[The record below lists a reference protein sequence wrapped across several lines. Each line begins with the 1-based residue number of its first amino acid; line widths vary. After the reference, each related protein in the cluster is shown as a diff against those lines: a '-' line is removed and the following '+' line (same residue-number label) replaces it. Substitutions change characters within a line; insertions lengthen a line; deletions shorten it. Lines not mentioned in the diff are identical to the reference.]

1 MQESAAALSPA
12 ASLKPLTSPAGFV
25 HLRMHTAYSL
35 LEGAVKIKQLPAMC
49 RAYEM
54 PAIAITDSGNLFGAL
69 EFSETL
75 AGEGVQPIIGCAMQL
90 CFEEADPNAAVT
102 LRGPA
107 LRDRIA
113 PIVLLAQ
120 NEMGYVNLMRHSSN
134 AFLDNEVEP
143 HITCAQLAAHNEGLI
158 CLTGGALGPVGCLLR
173 HGRRD
178 AAGTLLRDLAEIFPQ
193 RLYLELQRHGM
204 AEEVATEA
212 DFIRFAYDQALPLVA
227 TNEVYFPYRDMYEA
241 HDALICIA
249 AGAYVSQDDRRKL
262 TPEHYLKSPAEMAVL
277 FTDLPEAIEN
287 TIEIARRCAYRPR
300 TRAPILPRIGAAE
313 EEAAELRRQAMA
325 GLDLRLAKEGRFA
338 GEEAYRQRL
347 AFELD
352 VIIKMGFAGYFLIV
366 ADFIQWAKGQGIPV
380 GPGRGSGAGSCVAWA
395 LTITDLDPLRFGLL
409 FERFLNPER
418 VSMPDFDIDFCQERR
433 DEVIHYVREKYGH
446 DRVAQIIAIGKLQA
460 RAALRD
466 VGRVLQMP
474 YGQVDRLCKMVPNNP
489 ANPVTLAEAIKA
501 EPRLK
506 EERDSDP
513 MVARLLDTAMRV
525 EGLYRHASV
534 HAAGVVIGDRPLQE
548 LVPLYREPRGEMP
561 VTQFNM
567 KWVEPAGLV
576 KFDFLGL
583 KTLTVIARTV
593 ELLARRGVSLDIH
606 NIPLDDAP
614 SFAMLREA
622 ETVGLFQLEGSGMR
636 ESIRSLRPD
645 RFEDIIAMVA
655 LYRPG
660 PMDDIPKYIACK
672 NGQEEVVYPHPMLEP
687 ILSETYGVIV
697 YQEQV
702 MQIAQVLSG
711 YSLGEA
717 DLLRR
722 AMGKKIQS
730 EMDAQRA
737 RFINGAIE
745 RGVDAVV
752 ARNIFEL
759 VNKFAGYGFNKCH
772 SAPYAMIAYQT
783 AYLKANYPVEFLA
796 ASMMLDQGNTDK
808 LSVFRKEAA
817 RLGIS
822 VNAPDINRSEADFCV
837 VDGAIYYALGA
848 VRNVGAQA
856 MRAVVLE
863 RDANGPFADMEDF
876 IHRVDPRLLNK
887 RSFEF
892 LVRAGAFDTLSPNRA
907 RLLASADSVL
917 ALCNAAANA
926 RSSRQTDLFASG
938 GVQQRLELKLPPADP
953 WPPIEKLKAE
963 FDALGFYL
971 SAHPLDD
978 YAAILGRA
986 NVTSYAEFFERI
998 DDSERPAKL
1007 AGAIVGKREQ
1017 RSQRGNPFAFVTLS
1031 DQSGEYEVTFFSE
1044 LLSAHRELLET
1055 GNLVVMNVTGRL
1067 DRDRPRLT
1075 AQSIQAVDRLSDTM
1089 QGGLRV
1095 FVSDAT
1101 PLAGLQ
1107 QRLESAGQGRGYVN
1121 LVLRGGESRAE
1132 VEIRIPGSYAVGP
1145 RVRGAL
1151 AAISGVLEVQEC

>member
-1 MQESAAALSPA
+1 MSESFTEKINPNSVQP
-12 ASLKPLTSPAGFV
+12 SFV
-25 HLRMHTAYSL
+25 HLRVHSAYSL
-35 LEGAVKIKQLPAMC
+35 LEGAVKIKQMPALC
-49 RAYEM
+49 RTYEM

-75 AGEGVQPIIGCAMQL
+75 AGEGIQPVIGCALQL
-90 CFEEADPNAAVT
+90 CFDQPDSSSVDVQ
-102 LRGPA
+102 RGPA

-120 NEMGYVNLMRHSSN
+120 NEAGYANLMWLSSN
-134 AFLDNEVEP
+134 AYLECDAEP
-143 HITCAQLAAHNEGLI
+143 HVTLAQLAAHADGLI

-173 HGRRD
+173 QARRD
-178 AAGTLLRDLAEIFPQ
+178 AGQALLRGLALIFPQ
-193 RLYLELQRHGM
+193 RLYVELQRHGM
-204 AEEVATEA
+204 AEEAAAEE
-212 DFIRFAYDQALPLVA
+212 DFIRFAYDLALPLVA

-241 HDALICIA
+241 HDALICIS

-262 TPEHYLKSPAEMAVL
+262 TPEHYMKSPAEMAAL
-277 FTDLPEAIEN
+277 FADLPEAIEN
-287 TIEIARRCAYRPR
+287 TIEIARRCAFRPR
-300 TRAPILPRIGAAE
+300 TRAPILPRFGAPD
-313 EEAAELRRQAMA
+313 EEAAELRRQAAA
-325 GLDLRLAKEGRFA
+325 GLDNRLANEGSFA
-338 GEEAYRQRL
+338 DETEYRQRL
-347 AFELD
+347 DFELD

-380 GPGRGSGAGSCVAWA
+380 GPGRGSGAGSCVAWS

-433 DEVIHYVREKYGH
+433 DEVIRYVREKYGD

-474 YGQVDRLCKMVPNNP
+474 YGQVDRICKMVPNNP

-513 MVARLLDTAMRV
+513 AVAHLLDTAMRI

-534 HAAGVVIGDRPLQE
+534 HAAGVVIGDRPLHE

-583 KTLTVIARTV
+583 KTLTVIAKTV
-593 ELLARRGVSLDIH
+593 ELLARKGVVLDIH
-606 NIPLDDAP
+606 KIPLDDAP
-614 SFAMLREA
+614 SFEMLREA
-622 ETVGLFQLEGSGMR
+622 ETIGLFQLEGSGMR

-672 NGQEEVVYPHPMLEP
+672 NGQEEVVYPHPLLEP

-737 RFINGAIE
+737 RFIDGAIA

-772 SAPYAMIAYQT
+772 SAPYALIAYQT
-783 AYLKANYPVEFLA
+783 AYLKANHPVEFLA

-808 LSVFRKEAA
+808 LNIFRQEAA
-817 RLGIS
+817 RLGIA
-822 VNAPDINRSEADFCV
+822 VNAPDINRSEADFSTNE
-837 VDGAIYYALGA
+837 GAIYYALGA

-856 MRAVVLE
+856 MRAIVAE
-863 RDANGPFADMEDF
+863 REANGPFTDMEDF
-876 IHRVDPRLLNK
+876 INRVDPRHLNK

-892 LVRAGAFDTLSPNRA
+892 LVRAGAFDVLEPNRA
-907 RLLASADSVL
+907 QLLAGADMVM
-917 ALCNAAANA
+917 AHCNAAAAA
-926 RSSRQTDLFASG
+926 RNSSQTDLFATG
-938 GVQQRLELKLPPADP
+938 GMQQRRELKLPTVDG

-978 YAAILGRA
+978 YSTILARA
-986 NVTSYAEFFERI
+986 NVTPYAEFFERL
-998 DDSERPAKL
+998 DEADRPAKL
-1007 AGAIVGKREQ
+1007 AGTIVAKREQ

-1031 DQSGEYEVTFFSE
+1031 DQSGEYEVTLFSE
-1044 LLSAHRELLET
+1044 LLSAHRELLEP
-1055 GNLVVMNVTGRL
+1055 GNLVVMNVTGKL

-1075 AQSIQAVDRLSDTM
+1075 AQSLQGVDKLADAAM
-1089 QGGLRV
+1089 GGLRI
-1095 FVSDAT
+1095 FVADAK
-1101 PLAGLQ
+1101 PLASLQ
-1107 QRLESAGQGRGYVN
+1107 DRLKSAGQGKGYVH
-1121 LVLRGGESRAE
+1121 LVLKGREHRKE
-1132 VEIRIPGSYAVGP
+1132 VEIRIPGSYATGP

-1151 AAISGVLEVQEC
+1151 TAINGVIDVQEC

>member
-1 MQESAAALSPA
+1 MPESPA
-12 ASLKPLTSPAGFV
+12 VSHKQNPAPAPFV
-25 HLRMHTAYSL
+25 HLRVHSAYSL
-35 LEGAVKIKQLPAMC
+35 LEGAVKIKQMPALC
-49 RAYEM
+49 RAYDM

-75 AGEGVQPIIGCAMQL
+75 AGEGIQPVIGCALQL
-90 CFEEADPNAAVT
+90 CFDGQDGGVAGA

-107 LRDRIA
+107 LRERIA

-120 NEMGYVNLMRHSSN
+120 NESGYNNLMWLSSH
-134 AFLDNEVEP
+134 AYLECEAEP
-143 HITCAQLAAHNEGLI
+143 HITLAQLAEHADGLI

-173 HGRRD
+173 QARKD
-178 AAGTLLRDLAEIFPQ
+178 AGKALLCELAAIFPQ
-193 RLYLELQRHGM
+193 RLYVELQRHGM
-204 AEEVATEA
+204 AEEAATEA
-212 DFIRFAYDQALPLVA
+212 DFISLAYDLELPLAA
-227 TNEVYFPYRDMYEA
+227 TNEVYFPYREMFEA
-241 HDALICIA
+241 HDALICIS

-262 TPEHYLKSPAEMAVL
+262 TPEHYMKSPAEMAAL
-277 FTDLPEAIEN
+277 FADLPEAIEN
-287 TIEIARRCAYRPR
+287 TIEIAQRCAFRPR
-300 TRAPILPRIGAAE
+300 TRAPILPRFGAPE
-313 EEAAELRRQAMA
+313 EEAAELRRQAA
-325 GLDLRLAKEGRFA
+325 QGLA
-338 GEEAYRQRL
+338 QRL
-347 AFELD
+347 AEEGGFASSDAYRERLEFELD

-380 GPGRGSGAGSCVAWA
+380 GPGRGSGAGSCVAWS

-433 DEVIHYVREKYGH
+433 DEVIRYVRAKYGD

-474 YGQVDRLCKMVPNNP
+474 YGQVDRICKLVPNNP
-489 ANPVTLAEAIKA
+489 ANPMTLAEAIQA

-506 EERDSDP
+506 EERDNDP
-513 MVARLLDTAMRV
+513 AVTHLLDTAMRI

-534 HAAGVVIGDRPLQE
+534 HAAGVVIGDRPLHE

-593 ELLARRGVSLDIH
+593 ELLARRGIVLDIH
-606 NIPLDDAP
+606 KIPLDDGP
-614 SFAMLREA
+614 SFDLLREA

-636 ESIRSLRPD
+636 DFIRSLRPD

-660 PMDDIPKYIACK
+660 PMDDIPKYVACK
-672 NGQEEVVYPHPMLEP
+672 NGQEEVVYPHPLLEP

-737 RFINGAIE
+737 RFIDGATA

-783 AYLKANYPVEFLA
+783 AWLKANYPVEFLA

-808 LSVFRKEAA
+808 LSIFRKEAA
-817 RLGIS
+817 RLGIA
-822 VNAPDINRSEADFCV
+822 VRAPDINLSDADFSTSE
-837 VDGAIYYALGA
+837 GTIYYALGA

-856 MRAVVLE
+856 MRAIVAE
-863 RDANGPFADMEDF
+863 REANGPFADMEDF
-876 IHRVDPRLLNK
+876 IHRIDPRHLNK

-892 LVRAGAFDTLSPNRA
+892 LVRAGAFDALASNRA
-907 RLLASADSVL
+907 QLLAGADTVL
-917 ALCNAAANA
+917 ALCSAAAAA
-926 RSSRQTDLFASG
+926 RTSSQSDLFATG
-938 GVQQRLELKLPPADP
+938 GVQQRRELKLPPTDG
-953 WPPIEKLKAE
+953 WPPIERLKAE

-978 YAAILGRA
+978 FQAVLARA
-986 NVTSYAEFFERI
+986 NVTPYAEFFERL

-1007 AGAIVGKREQ
+1007 AGTVVAKREQ

-1031 DQSGEYEVTFFSE
+1031 DQSGEYEVTLFSE
-1044 LLSAHRELLET
+1044 VLNAHRDLLEP
-1055 GNLVVMNVTGRL
+1055 GSLVVMNVTGHIE
-1067 DRDRPRLT
+1067 RDRPRLT
-1075 AQSIQAVDRLSDTM
+1075 AQSIQAVEKLADAAI
-1089 QGGLRV
+1089 GGLRI
-1095 FVSDAT
+1095 FVADAG

-1107 QRLESAGQGRGYVN
+1107 KRLQDAGRGKGYVH
-1121 LVLRGGESRAE
+1121 LVLKDKHQLKE
-1132 VEIRIPGSYAVGP
+1132 VEIRIPGNYATGP
-1145 RVRGAL
+1145 RMRGAL
-1151 AAISGVLEVQEC
+1151 AAVSGVLEVQEC

>member
-1 MQESAAALSPA
+1 MSESLRTT
-12 ASLKPLTSPAGFV
+12 ASSLPNFV
-25 HLRMHTAYSL
+25 HLRVHSAYSL
-35 LEGAVKIKQLPAMC
+35 LEGAVKIKQMPTLC
-49 RAYEM
+49 RAYET

-69 EFSETL
+69 EFSETM
-75 AGEGVQPIIGCAMQL
+75 AGEGIQPIIGCALQL
-90 CFEEADPNAAVT
+90 CFDQAEASVVDA

-120 NEMGYVNLMRHSSN
+120 NEAGYNNLMWLSSN
-134 AFLDNEVEP
+134 AYLECDAEP
-143 HITCAQLAAHNEGLI
+143 HVTLAQLAAHSDGLI
-158 CLTGGALGPVGCLLR
+158 CLTGGALGPLGCLLR
-173 HGRRD
+173 QARR
-178 AAGTLLRDLAEIFPQ
+178 AAASEFLHQLSAIFPQ
-193 RLYLELQRHGM
+193 RLYVELQRHGM
-204 AEEVATEA
+204 AQEAATEE
-212 DFIRFAYDQALPLVA
+212 DFIAFAYDQALPLVA

-241 HDALICIA
+241 HDALICIS
-249 AGAYVSQDDRRKL
+249 AGAYVGQDERRKL
-262 TPEHYLKSPAEMAVL
+262 TPEHYMKSPAEMATL
-277 FTDLPEAIEN
+277 FADLPEAIEN
-287 TIEIARRCAYRPR
+287 TIEIARRCAFRPR
-300 TRAPILPRIGAAE
+300 TRAPILPRFGAPE
-313 EEAAELRRQAMA
+313 EEAAELRRQAA
-325 GLDLRLAKEGRFA
+325 SGLDNRLVNEGRFA
-338 GEEAYRQRL
+338 DESGYRARL
-347 AFELD
+347 DFELD

-380 GPGRGSGAGSCVAWA
+380 GPGRGSGAGSCVAWS

-418 VSMPDFDIDFCQERR
+418 ISMPDFDIDFCQERR
-433 DEVIHYVREKYGH
+433 DEVIRYVRQKYGD

-474 YGQVDRLCKMVPNNP
+474 YGQVDRICKMVPNNP

-513 MVARLLDTAMRV
+513 AVAHLLDTAMRI

-534 HAAGVVIGDRPLQE
+534 HAAGVVISDRPLQE

-583 KTLTVIARTV
+583 KTLTVIAKTV
-593 ELLARRGVSLDIH
+593 ELLARKGVALDIH
-606 NIPLDDAP
+606 KIPLDDGP
-614 SFAMLREA
+614 SFEMLREA
-622 ETVGLFQLEGSGMR
+622 ETIGLFQLEGSGMR
-636 ESIRSLRPD
+636 DSIRSLRPD

-737 RFINGAIE
+737 RFIDGAIE
-745 RGVDAVV
+745 RGVDAGV

-772 SAPYAMIAYQT
+772 AAPYALIAYQT
-783 AYLKANYPVEFLA
+783 AFLKANHPVEFLA

-808 LSVFRKEAA
+808 LNIFRQEAA
-817 RLGIS
+817 RLGIA
-822 VNAPDINRSEADFCV
+822 VRAPDINRSNADFSTNE
-837 VDGAIYYALGA
+837 GAIYYALGA

-856 MRAVVLE
+856 MRAIVAE
-863 RDANGPFADMEDF
+863 REANGPFTDMEDF
-876 IHRVDPRLLNK
+876 INRVDPRHLNK

-892 LVRAGAFDTLSPNRA
+892 LARAGAFDVLNPNRA
-907 RLLASADSVL
+907 QLLAGADAVL
-917 ALCNAAANA
+917 ALCSAAAAA
-926 RSSRQTDLFASG
+926 RASSQTDLFATG
-938 GVQQRLELKLPPADP
+938 GVQQRRELKLPPTDG

-978 YAAILGRA
+978 YSAMLTRA
-986 NVTSYAEFFERI
+986 NVIPYAEFFERL
-998 DDSERPAKL
+998 DEGERPARL
-1007 AGAIVGKREQ
+1007 AGTIVAKREQ
-1017 RSQRGNPFAFVTLS
+1017 RSQRGNPFAFLTLS
-1031 DQSGEYEVTFFSE
+1031 DQSGEYEVTLFSE
-1044 LLSAHRELLET
+1044 LLSAHRELLEP
-1055 GNLVVMNVTGRL
+1055 GNLVVMNVTGKL
-1067 DRDRPRLT
+1067 DRERPRLT
-1075 AQSIQAVDRLSDTM
+1075 AQSLQGVDKLADAAM
-1089 QGGLRV
+1089 GGLRV
-1095 FVSDAT
+1095 FVADAK
-1101 PLAGLQ
+1101 PLASLHD
-1107 QRLESAGQGRGYVN
+1107 RLKSAGQGKGYVH
-1121 LVLRGGESRAE
+1121 LVLKGRDHCRE
-1132 VEIRIPGSYAVGP
+1132 VEIRIPGAYATGP

-1151 AAISGVLEVQEC
+1151 TAISGVLEVQEC

>member
-1 MQESAAALSPA
+1 MSESLIAKD
-12 ASLKPLTSPAGFV
+12 KPKITGTGFV
-25 HLRMHTAYSL
+25 HLRVHSAYSL
-35 LEGAVKIKQLPAMC
+35 LEGAVKIKQMPALC
-49 RAYEM
+49 RTYEM
-54 PAIAITDSGNLFGAL
+54 PAIAITDTGNLFGAL

-75 AGEGVQPIIGCAMQL
+75 AGEGIQPVIGCALQL
-90 CFEEADPNAAVT
+90 CFDGQDSSSADA
-102 LRGPA
+102 LRGPV

-120 NEMGYVNLMRHSSN
+120 NEVGYTNLMWLSSS
-134 AFLDNEVEP
+134 AYLECEAEP
-143 HITCAQLAAHNEGLI
+143 HVTLAQLAAHADGLI

-173 HGRRD
+173 QGRRD
-178 AAGTLLRDLAEIFPQ
+178 AAAALLRELAAIFPQ
-193 RLYLELQRHGM
+193 RLYVELQRHGM
-204 AEEVATEA
+204 AEEAAAEE
-212 DFIRFAYDQALPLVA
+212 DFIRFAYDHGLPLVA

-262 TPEHYLKSPAEMAVL
+262 TPEHYMKSPAEMAVL
-277 FTDLPEAIEN
+277 FADLPEAIEN
-287 TIEIARRCAYRPR
+287 TIEIARRCAFRPR
-300 TRAPILPRIGAAE
+300 TRAPILPRFGAPE
-313 EEAAELRRQAMA
+313 EEAAELRRQAA
-325 GLDLRLAKEGRFA
+325 SGFDNRLANEGSFA
-338 GEEAYRQRL
+338 DESTYRQRL
-347 AFELD
+347 EFELD

-366 ADFIQWAKGQGIPV
+366 ADFIKWAKGQGIPV
-380 GPGRGSGAGSCVAWA
+380 GPGRGSGAGSCVAWS

-418 VSMPDFDIDFCQERR
+418 ISMPDFDIDFCQERR
-433 DEVIHYVREKYGH
+433 DEVIRYVREKYGD

-474 YGQVDRLCKMVPNNP
+474 YGQVDRICKMVPNNP

-513 MVARLLDTAMRV
+513 AVAHLLDTAMRI

-583 KTLTVIARTV
+583 KTLTVIAKTV
-593 ELLARRGVSLDIH
+593 ELLARKGVRLDIH
-606 NIPLDDAP
+606 KIPLDDAP
-614 SFAMLREA
+614 SFEMLRAA

-636 ESIRSLRPD
+636 EAIRSLRPD

-737 RFINGAIE
+737 RFIDGAIE
-745 RGVDAVV
+745 RGVDAGV

-772 SAPYAMIAYQT
+772 SAPYALIAYQT
-783 AYLKANYPVEFLA
+783 AYLKANHPVEFLA

-808 LSVFRKEAA
+808 LNIFRQEAG
-817 RLGIS
+817 RLGIA
-822 VNAPDINRSEADFCV
+822 VKAPDINRSEADFSTA
-837 VDGAIYYALGA
+837 DGAIYYALGA

-856 MRAVVLE
+856 MRAIVAE
-863 RDANGPFADMEDF
+863 REANGPFTDMEDF
-876 IHRVDPRLLNK
+876 IHRIDPRHLNK

-892 LVRAGAFDTLSPNRA
+892 LVRAGAFDVLNPNRA
-907 RLLASADSVL
+907 QLLAGADMVL
-917 ALCNAAANA
+917 ALCNAAAAA
-926 RSSRQTDLFASG
+926 RTSSQTDLFATG
-938 GVQQRLELKLPPADP
+938 GVQQRRELKLPVTDG

-978 YAAILGRA
+978 YSGILARA
-986 NVTSYAEFFERI
+986 NVTPYAEFFERL
-998 DDSERPAKL
+998 DEAERPAKL
-1007 AGAIVGKREQ
+1007 AGTIVAKREQ

-1031 DQSGEYEVTFFSE
+1031 DQSGEYEVTLFSE
-1044 LLSAHRELLET
+1044 LLSAHRELLEP
-1055 GNLVVMNVTGRL
+1055 GNLVVMNVTGKL

-1075 AQSIQAVDRLSDTM
+1075 AQSLQAVDKLADASM
-1089 QGGLRV
+1089 GGLRV
-1095 FVSDAT
+1095 FVADAK
-1101 PLAGLQ
+1101 PLASLQ
-1107 QRLESAGQGRGYVN
+1107 QRLQTAGQGKGYVH
-1121 LVLRGGESRAE
+1121 LVLKGREHRRE
-1132 VEIRIPGSYAVGP
+1132 IEIRIPGSYATGP

-1151 AAISGVLEVQEC
+1151 TAISGVIDVQEC

>member
-1 MQESAAALSPA
+1 MSESAARFSPSPSVSPA
-12 ASLKPLTSPAGFV
+12 RFV
-25 HLRMHTAYSL
+25 HLRVHSAYSL
-35 LEGAVKIKQLPAMC
+35 LEGAVKIKQMPALC
-49 RAYEM
+49 RTYEM
-54 PAIAITDSGNLFGAL
+54 PALAITDSGNLFGAL

-90 CFEEADPNAAVT
+90 CFDEADGKTVQA
-102 LRGPA
+102 LRGPS
-107 LRDRIA
+107 LSDRIA

-120 NEMGYVNLMRHSSN
+120 NEAGYANLMQLSSS
-134 AFLDNEVEP
+134 AFLECDAEP
-143 HITCAQLAAHNEGLI
+143 HLLLAQLAAHGDGLI
-158 CLTGGALGPVGCLLR
+158 CLTGGALGPIGCLLR
-173 HGRRD
+173 QGRRD
-178 AAGTLLRDLAEIFPQ
+178 AAEALLLDLSKLFPQ
-193 RLYLELQRHGM
+193 RLYIELQRHGM
-204 AEEVATEA
+204 AEERATEE
-212 DFIRFAYDQALPLVA
+212 DFIRLAYDHALPLVA
-227 TNEVYFPYRDMYEA
+227 TNEVYFPNRDMYEA
-241 HDALICIA
+241 HDALICIS

-262 TPEHYLKSPAEMAVL
+262 TPEHYMKSPEEMAAL
-277 FTDLPEAIEN
+277 FADLPEAIDN
-287 TIEIARRCAYRPR
+287 TIEIARRCAYRPL
-300 TRAPILPRIGAAE
+300 TRAPILPRFGAPE
-313 EEAAELRRQAMA
+313 EEAAELRRQAA
-325 GLDLRLAKEGRFA
+325 NGLAARLANEGSYA
-338 GEEAYRQRL
+338 DESIYQQRL
-347 AFELD
+347 EFELD

-380 GPGRGSGAGSCVAWA
+380 GPGRGSGAGSCVAWS

-433 DEVIHYVREKYGH
+433 DEVIRYVRQKYGD

-506 EERDSDP
+506 EERDNDP
-513 MVARLLDTAMRV
+513 MVERLLDTAMRI

-583 KTLTVIARTV
+583 KTLTVIAKTV
-593 ELLARRGVSLDIH
+593 EMLARKGVALDIH
-606 NIPLDDAP
+606 KIPLDDAP

-622 ETVGLFQLEGSGMR
+622 ETIGLFQLEGSGMR
-636 ESIRSLRPD
+636 DSIRALRPD

-672 NGQEEVVYPHPMLEP
+672 NGQEEVVYPHPLLEP

-737 RFINGAIE
+737 RFIDGAIE

-772 SAPYAMIAYQT
+772 AAPYAMIAYQT
-783 AYLKANYPVEFLA
+783 AYLKANHPVEFLA

-808 LSVFRKEAA
+808 LNVFRQEAA
-817 RLGIS
+817 RLGIA
-822 VNAPDINRSEADFCV
+822 VKAPDINCSDADFST

-856 MRAVVLE
+856 MRAIVAE
-863 RDANGPFADMEDF
+863 REANGAFRDMEDF

-892 LVRAGAFDTLSPNRA
+892 LVRAGAFDSLNPNRA
-907 RLLASADSVL
+907 QLLAGADAVL
-917 ALCNAAANA
+917 ALCNAAASA
-926 RSSRQTDLFASG
+926 RASSQSDLFASSG
-938 GVQQRLELKLPPADP
+938 AQQRFELKLPVVDGS
-953 WPPIEKLKAE
+953 PPIEKLKAE

-978 YAAILGRA
+978 YATILARA
-986 NVTSYAEFFERI
+986 NVTPYAEFFERL

-1007 AGAIVGKREQ
+1007 AGAIVAKREQ

-1031 DQSGEYEVTFFSE
+1031 DQSGEYEVTVFSE
-1044 LLSAHRELLET
+1044 LLSPNRELLEP

-1075 AQSIQAVDRLSDTM
+1075 AQSLQAMDSLADAS

-1095 FVSDAT
+1095 FLSDIG
-1101 PLAGLQ
+1101 PLPSLRDRLQ
-1107 QRLESAGQGRGYVN
+1107 SAGK
-1121 LVLRGGESRAE
+1121 
-1132 VEIRIPGSYAVGP
+1132 
-1145 RVRGAL
+1145 
-1151 AAISGVLEVQEC
+1151 

>member
-1 MQESAAALSPA
+1 MPESLLASASSP
-12 ASLKPLTSPAGFV
+12 PYFV
-25 HLRMHTAYSL
+25 HLRVHSAYSL
-35 LEGAVKIKQLPAMC
+35 LEGAVKIKQMPALC

-75 AGEGVQPIIGCAMQL
+75 AGDGIQPITGCALQL
-90 CFEEADPNAAVT
+90 CFDQPENGVADA

-120 NEMGYVNLMRHSSN
+120 NETGYDNLMWLSSN
-134 AFLDNEVEP
+134 AYLECDAEP
-143 HITCAQLAAHNEGLI
+143 HVTLAQLAAHSDGLI

-173 HGRRD
+173 QAKRD
-178 AAGTLLRDLAEIFPQ
+178 AAAALLRELALIFPQ
-193 RLYLELQRHGM
+193 RLYVELQRHGM
-204 AEEVATEA
+204 TEEAATEE
-212 DFIRFAYDQALPLVA
+212 DFIAFAYDQALPLVA

-241 HDALICIA
+241 HDALICIS
-249 AGAYVSQDDRRKL
+249 AGAYVGQDDRRKL
-262 TPEHYLKSPAEMAVL
+262 TPEHYMKSPEEMAAL
-277 FTDLPEAIEN
+277 FADLPEAIEN
-287 TIEIARRCAYRPR
+287 TIEIARRCAFRPR
-300 TRAPILPRIGAAE
+300 TRAPILPQFGAPE
-313 EEAAELRRQAMA
+313 EEAAELRRQAA
-325 GLDLRLAKEGRFA
+325 QGLAHRLANEGCFA
-338 GEEAYRQRL
+338 GEAEYHARL
-347 AFELD
+347 DFELD
-352 VIIKMGFAGYFLIV
+352 VIVKMGFAGYFLIV
-366 ADFIQWAKGQGIPV
+366 ADFIQWAKGHGIPV
-380 GPGRGSGAGSCVAWA
+380 GPGRGSGAGSCVAWS

-418 VSMPDFDIDFCQERR
+418 ISMPDFDIDFCQERR
-433 DEVIHYVREKYGH
+433 DEVIRYVREKYGD

-474 YGQVDRLCKMVPNNP
+474 YGQVDRICKMVPNNP

-513 MVARLLDTAMRV
+513 AVAHLLDTAMRI

-567 KWVEPAGLV
+567 KWVESAGLV

-583 KTLTVIARTV
+583 KTLTVIAKTV
-593 ELLARRGVSLDIH
+593 ELLARKGVALDIH
-606 NIPLDDAP
+606 KIPLDDAP
-614 SFAMLREA
+614 SFEMLRDA
-622 ETVGLFQLEGSGMR
+622 ETIGLFQLEGSGMR

-672 NGQEEVVYPHPMLEP
+672 NGQEEVVYPHPLLEP

-745 RGVDAVV
+745 RGVDPGIAK
-752 ARNIFEL
+752 NIFEL

-772 SAPYAMIAYQT
+772 SAPYALIAYQT

-808 LSVFRKEAA
+808 LNIFRQEAA
-817 RLGIS
+817 RMGIA
-822 VNAPDINRSEADFCV
+822 VKAPDINHSDADFSTSE
-837 VDGAIYYALGA
+837 GAIYYALGA

-856 MRAVVLE
+856 MRAIVAE
-863 RDANGPFADMEDF
+863 REANGPFADMEDF
-876 IHRVDPRLLNK
+876 INRVDPRHLNK

-892 LVRAGAFDTLSPNRA
+892 LVRAGAFDVLNPNRA
-907 RLLASADSVL
+907 QLLAGADTVL
-917 ALCNAAANA
+917 ALCGAAAAA
-926 RSSRQTDLFASG
+926 RTSSQTDLFAIG
-938 GVQQRLELKLPPADP
+938 GMQPRLEMKLPAVDG

-978 YAAILGRA
+978 YSAILAHA
-986 NVTSYAEFFERI
+986 NVTPYAEFFERL
-998 DDSERPAKL
+998 DEAERPAKL
-1007 AGAIVGKREQ
+1007 AGTIVAKREQ

-1031 DQSGEYEVTFFSE
+1031 DQSGEYEVTLFSE
-1044 LLSAHRELLET
+1044 LLSAHRELLEP

-1075 AQSIQAVDRLSDTM
+1075 AQSLQGVDRLADAAK
-1089 QGGLRV
+1089 GGLRV
-1095 FVSDAT
+1095 FVADAK
-1101 PLAGLQ
+1101 PLASLHD
-1107 QRLESAGQGRGYVN
+1107 RLKSAGQGKGYVH
-1121 LVLRGGESRAE
+1121 LVLKGREHQRE
-1132 VEIRIPGSYAVGP
+1132 VEIRIPGAYATGP
-1145 RVRGAL
+1145 RMRGAL
-1151 AAISGVLEVQEC
+1151 AAVHGVLEVQEC

>member
-1 MQESAAALSPA
+1 
-12 ASLKPLTSPAGFV
+12 
-25 HLRMHTAYSL
+25 
-35 LEGAVKIKQLPAMC
+35 
-49 RAYEM
+49 
-54 PAIAITDSGNLFGAL
+54 
-69 EFSETL
+69 
-75 AGEGVQPIIGCAMQL
+75 
-90 CFEEADPNAAVT
+90 
-102 LRGPA
+102 
-107 LRDRIA
+107 
-113 PIVLLAQ
+113 
-120 NEMGYVNLMRHSSN
+120 
-134 AFLDNEVEP
+134 
-143 HITCAQLAAHNEGLI
+143 
-158 CLTGGALGPVGCLLR
+158 CLTGGALGPLGCLLR
-173 HGRRD
+173 QGRRD
-178 AAGTLLRDLAEIFPQ
+178 ASTALLQKLAEIFPQ
-193 RLYLELQRHGM
+193 RLYVELQRHGM
-204 AEEVATEA
+204 MEEAAAEE
-212 DFIRFAYDQALPLVA
+212 DFIRFAYAQALPLVA
-227 TNEVYFPYRDMYEA
+227 TNQVYFPQRDMYEA
-241 HDALICIA
+241 HDALICIS

-262 TPEHYLKSPAEMAVL
+262 TPEHYMKSPAEMTVL
-277 FTDLPEAIEN
+277 FADLPEAIEN
-287 TIEIARRCAYRPR
+287 TLEIARRCSWRPH
-300 TRAPILPRIGAAE
+300 TRAPILPRFGAPE
-313 EEAAELRRQAMA
+313 EEAAELRRQAA
-325 GLDLRLAKEGRFA
+325 LGLDNRLSDEGRYA
-338 GEEAYRQRL
+338 DETVYRDRL

-366 ADFIQWAKGQGIPV
+366 ADFIKWAKGQGIPV
-380 GPGRGSGAGSCVAWA
+380 GPGRGSGAGSCVAWS

-433 DEVIHYVREKYGH
+433 DEVIRYVRQKYGD

-489 ANPVTLAEAIKA
+489 ASPVTLAEAIKA

-506 EERDSDP
+506 EEQESDP
-513 MVARLLDTAMRV
+513 MVARLLDTAMRI

-583 KTLTVIARTV
+583 KTLTVIAKCV

-606 NIPLDDAP
+606 KIPLDDIP
-614 SFAMLREA
+614 SFEMLREA

-636 ESIRSLRPD
+636 DSIRSLRPD

-672 NGQEEVVYPHPMLEP
+672 NGHEEVEYPHPLLAP

-745 RGVDAVV
+745 RGVDAAV
-752 ARNIFEL
+752 AKNIFEL

-808 LSVFRKEAA
+808 LNIFRQEAL
-817 RLGIS
+817 RLGIA
-822 VNAPDINRSEADFCV
+822 VNAPDINKSGADFSTA
-837 VDGAIYYALGA
+837 DGAIYYALGA

-856 MRAVVLE
+856 MRSIVAE
-863 RDANGPFADMEDF
+863 REANGPFSDMEDF

-892 LVRAGAFDTLSPNRA
+892 LVRAGAFDVLNPNRA
-907 RLLASADSVL
+907 QLLAGADMVL
-917 ALCNAAANA
+917 ALCNAAAAA
-926 RSSRQTDLFASG
+926 RSSSQTDLFDTG
-938 GVQQRLELKLPPADP
+938 GVQERRHLKLPNVDG
-953 WPPIEKLKAE
+953 WPPIDKLKAE
-963 FDALGFYL
+963 FEALGFYL
-971 SAHPLDD
+971 SSHPLDD
-978 YAAILGRA
+978 YSAILGRA
-986 NVTSYAEFFERI
+986 NVISYADFFERL
-998 DDSERPAKL
+998 DDTERAAKL
-1007 AGAIVGKREQ
+1007 AGTIVAKREQ
-1017 RSQRGNPFAFVTLS
+1017 RSSRGSPFVFLTLS
-1031 DQSGEYEVTFFSE
+1031 DQSGEYEVTLFSE
-1044 LLSAHRELLET
+1044 LLSAYRELLEP

-1075 AQSIQAVDRLSDTM
+1075 AQSVQAADKLADSSIR
-1089 QGGLRV
+1089 GLRV
-1095 FVSDAT
+1095 FMRDSK
-1101 PLAGLQ
+1101 PLASLQ
-1107 QRLESAGQGRGYVN
+1107 DRLKTAGQGKGYVH
-1121 LVLRGGESRAE
+1121 LVLLGGGRRQE
-1132 VEIRIPGSYAVGP
+1132 VEMRIPGSYAVGP
-1145 RVRGAL
+1145 RARGAL
-1151 AAISGVLEVQEC
+1151 AAISGVIDVQEC

>member
-1 MQESAAALSPA
+1 MSESPA
-12 ASLKPLTSPAGFV
+12 AKNKLNPPASFV
-25 HLRMHTAYSL
+25 HLRVHSAYSL
-35 LEGAVKIKQLPAMC
+35 LEGAVKIRQMPALC
-49 RAYEM
+49 RTYEM
-54 PAIAITDSGNLFGAL
+54 PAIAITDTGNLFGAL

-75 AGEGVQPIIGCAMQL
+75 AGEGIQPIIGCALQL
-90 CFEEADPNAAVT
+90 CFDQPDSSSVDAQ
-102 LRGPA
+102 RGPA

-120 NEMGYVNLMRHSSN
+120 NEAGYANLMWLSSN
-134 AFLDNEVEP
+134 AYLECDAEP
-143 HITCAQLAAHNEGLI
+143 HVTLAQLAAHGDGLI

-173 HGRRD
+173 QGRRD
-178 AAGTLLRDLAEIFPQ
+178 AGQALLRGLAAIFPQ
-193 RLYLELQRHGM
+193 RLYVELQRHGM
-204 AEEVATEA
+204 AEEAAAEE

-241 HDALICIA
+241 HDALICIS

-262 TPEHYLKSPAEMAVL
+262 TPEHYMKSPAEMAAL
-277 FTDLPEAIEN
+277 FADLPEAIEN
-287 TIEIARRCAYRPR
+287 TIEIARRCAFRPR
-300 TRAPILPRIGAAE
+300 TRAPILPRFGAPE
-313 EEAAELRRQAMA
+313 EEAAELRRQAAA
-325 GLDLRLAKEGRFA
+325 GLDSRLANEGGFA
-338 GEEAYRQRL
+338 DETEYRQRL
-347 AFELD
+347 DFELD

-366 ADFIQWAKGQGIPV
+366 ADFIKWAKGQGIPV
-380 GPGRGSGAGSCVAWA
+380 GPGRGSGAGSCVAWS

-418 VSMPDFDIDFCQERR
+418 ISMPDFDIDFCQERR
-433 DEVIHYVREKYGH
+433 DEVIRYVREKYGD

-474 YGQVDRLCKMVPNNP
+474 YGQVDRICKMVPNNP

-513 MVARLLDTAMRV
+513 AVAHLLDTAMRI

-534 HAAGVVIGDRPLQE
+534 HAAGVVIGDRPLHE

-583 KTLTVIARTV
+583 KTLTVIAKTV
-593 ELLARRGVSLDIH
+593 ELLARKGVVLDIH
-606 NIPLDDAP
+606 KIPLDDAP
-614 SFAMLREA
+614 SFEMLREA
-622 ETVGLFQLEGSGMR
+622 ETIGLFQLEGSGMR

-672 NGQEEVVYPHPMLEP
+672 NGQEEVVYPHPLLEP

-737 RFINGAIE
+737 RFIDGAIE
-745 RGVDAVV
+745 RGVDAGV

-772 SAPYAMIAYQT
+772 SAPYALIAYQT
-783 AYLKANYPVEFLA
+783 AYLKANHPVEFLA

-808 LSVFRKEAA
+808 LNIFRQEAA
-817 RLGIS
+817 RLGIA
-822 VNAPDINRSEADFCV
+822 VKAPDINRSEADFSTSE
-837 VDGAIYYALGA
+837 GAIYYALGA

-856 MRAVVLE
+856 MRAIVTE
-863 RDANGPFADMEDF
+863 REANGPFADMEDF
-876 IHRVDPRLLNK
+876 IHRIDPRHLNK

-892 LVRAGAFDTLSPNRA
+892 LVRAGAFDVLNPNRA
-907 RLLASADSVL
+907 QLLAGADMVL
-917 ALCNAAANA
+917 ALCNAAAAA
-926 RSSRQTDLFASG
+926 RTSSQTDLFATG
-938 GVQQRLELKLPPADP
+938 GVQQRRELKLPPTDSL
-953 WPPIEKLKAE
+953 PPIEKLKAE

-978 YAAILGRA
+978 YSTILARA
-986 NVTSYAEFFERI
+986 NVTPYAEFFERL
-998 DDSERPAKL
+998 DEADRPAKL
-1007 AGAIVGKREQ
+1007 AGTIVAKREQ

-1031 DQSGEYEVTFFSE
+1031 DQSGEYEVTLFSE
-1044 LLSAHRELLET
+1044 LLSAHRELLDP
-1055 GNLVVMNVTGRL
+1055 GNLVVMNVTGKL

-1075 AQSIQAVDRLSDTM
+1075 AQSLQGVDKLADAAM
-1089 QGGLRV
+1089 GGLRI
-1095 FVSDAT
+1095 FVADAK
-1101 PLAGLQ
+1101 PLASLQ
-1107 QRLESAGQGRGYVN
+1107 DRLKSAGQGKGYVH
-1121 LVLRGGESRAE
+1121 LVLKGREHRRE
-1132 VEIRIPGSYAVGP
+1132 VEIRIPGAYATGP
-1145 RVRGAL
+1145 RVRGAIT
-1151 AAISGVLEVQEC
+1151 AISGVLDVQEC